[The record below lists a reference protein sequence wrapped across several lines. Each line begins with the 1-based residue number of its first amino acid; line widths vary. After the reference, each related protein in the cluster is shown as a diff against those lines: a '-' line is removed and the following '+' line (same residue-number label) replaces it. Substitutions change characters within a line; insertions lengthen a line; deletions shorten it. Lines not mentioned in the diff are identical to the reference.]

1 MSDFTTA
8 LVINDLHLPF
18 HSPRAVKLV
27 MGFAKSLKPDTVF
40 LNGDIIDAYEMSR
53 FDRDPRRGATIDKEL
68 KMGTA
73 LIQQLRGDL
82 PKSRIVFV
90 EGNHEHRIRRY
101 IVKNAPS
108 LTWVQGLKLP
118 ALLELDKYRVEYI
131 ECDADRFI
139 DTYVQYGPSLLI
151 GHFATCRGQSGAT
164 ARALLDQF
172 SMSCVQG
179 HTHSIGSAN
188 KLIYPSKQIAA
199 WENGCLASL
208 HPSYC
213 NPKNWCHCISVIHK
227 ENRGSYFQL
236 QQLPIINYQFRY
248 GDRHWRG

>member
-8 LVINDLHLPF
+8 LVANDFHLPF
-18 HSPRAVKLV
+18 DDRRVVKLFLS
-27 MGFAKSLKPDTVF
+27 FAKNIKPDTVF
-40 LNGDIIDAYEMSR
+40 LNGDVIDAYEMSR

-68 KMGTA
+68 KMGTE
-73 LIQQLRGDL
+73 LIAQLRSDL
-82 PKSRIVFV
+82 PKARIVFV

-101 IVKNAPS
+101 IIKNAPS

-118 ALLELDKYRVEYI
+118 SLLQLDKYRVEYI
-131 ECDADRFI
+131 PCDADTFV
-139 DTYVQYGPSLLI
+139 DTYVQYGPLLV
-151 GHFATCRGQSGAT
+151 GHFSTCRSQSGAT

-172 SMSCVQG
+172 GTNCLQG

-188 KLIYPSKQIAA
+188 KLIYPNKQIAA

-208 HPSYC
+208 KPSYC
-213 NPKNWCHCISVIHK
+213 NPRNWCHAMSVIHK

-248 GDRHWRG
+248 GDKHYRG